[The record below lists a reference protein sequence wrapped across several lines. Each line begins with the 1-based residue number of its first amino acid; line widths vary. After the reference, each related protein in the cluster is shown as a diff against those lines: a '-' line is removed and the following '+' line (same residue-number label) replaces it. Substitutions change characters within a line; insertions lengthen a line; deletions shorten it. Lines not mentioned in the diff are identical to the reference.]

1 MNITWFIIRGSGIVA
16 FALLSASLL
25 WGLMVSTKVFG
36 RAIKAKG
43 LQWLHESLGLA
54 AVLASIIH
62 IVSLSMDE
70 YIDFSWADI
79 LIPGF
84 TEWRPLAAA
93 LGGVAFW
100 SLLVVALSFYVKKWI
115 GQNVWR
121 SIHYLSFGTFVAA
134 LLRGIFSGT
143 DTANP
148 SVTGL
153 YLGSTLLVVMLTAI
167 RIISS
172 REPKPKRVRAPS
184 KADSGS
190 PLSDPRSA
198 RPISPAEG
206 RELENSLPESL
217 SR

>member
-1 MNITWFIIRGSGIVA
+1 MNITWFVIRGSGIVA

-54 AVLASIIH
+54 AVLATIIH
-62 IVSLSMDE
+62 VVSLSMDE

-79 LIPGF
+79 LVPGF

-93 LGGVAFW
+93 FGGVAFW

-134 LLRGIFSGT
+134 LLHGIFSGT
-143 DTANP
+143 DTGNSWVSA
-148 SVTGL
+148 L

-172 REPKPKRVRAPS
+172 REPKPRRIPA
-184 KADSGS
+184 KAKATS
-190 PLSDPRSA
+190 
-198 RPISPAEG
+198 E
-206 RELENSLPESL
+206 
-217 SR
+217 

>member
-54 AVLASIIH
+54 AVLATVIH
-62 IVSLSMDE
+62 LVSLSMDE
-70 YIDFSWADI
+70 FIDFSWADI

-134 LLRGIFSGT
+134 LLHGVFSGT
-143 DTANP
+143 DTSNP
-148 SVTGL
+148 WVAGL
-153 YLGSTLLVVMLTAI
+153 YLTSTVLVVLLTAI
-167 RIISS
+167 RVISS
-172 REPKPKRVRAPS
+172 REPTRQAASKR
-184 KADSGS
+184 
-190 PLSDPRSA
+190 
-198 RPISPAEG
+198 PASVTTGDEG
-206 RELENSLPESL
+206 
-217 SR
+217 

>member
-54 AVLASIIH
+54 AVLATIIH

-70 YIDFSWADI
+70 FIDFSWADI

-84 TEWRPLAAA
+84 TDWRPLAAA

-121 SIHYLSFGTFVAA
+121 SIHYLSFGTFFAA
-134 LLRGIFSGT
+134 LLHGIFSGT
-143 DTANP
+143 DTGNP
-148 SVTGL
+148 WVAGM

-172 REPKPKRVRAPS
+172 REPKPRRVPPS
-184 KADSGS
+184 GGTAERGTSDAGGTVS
-190 PLSDPRSA
+190 PRTRYAKS
-198 RPISPAEG
+198 
-206 RELENSLPESL
+206 
-217 SR
+217 

>member
-16 FALLSASLL
+16 FALLSTSLL

-54 AVLASIIH
+54 AVLATIIH
-62 IVSLSMDE
+62 VVSLSMDE

-100 SLLVVALSFYVKKWI
+100 SLLVVAMSFYVKKWI

-134 LLRGIFSGT
+134 LLHGIFSGT
-143 DTANP
+143 DSSNP
-148 SVTGL
+148 WVAGL
-153 YLGSTLLVVMLTAI
+153 YLGSTLLVIMLTAI

-172 REPKPKRVRAPS
+172 KQPKRRTTP
-184 KADSGS
+184 
-190 PLSDPRSA
+190 PRS
-198 RPISPAEG
+198 PAKAVSE
-206 RELENSLPESL
+206 
-217 SR
+217 

>member
-1 MNITWFIIRGSGIVA
+1 VNITWFIIRGSGIVA
-16 FALLSASLL
+16 FSLLSASLL

-54 AVLASIIH
+54 AVLATTIH
-62 IVSLSMDE
+62 VVSLSMDE

-84 TEWRPLAAA
+84 TEWQPLAAA

-115 GQNVWR
+115 GQNLWR

-134 LLRGIFSGT
+134 LLHGIFSGT

-148 SVTGL
+148 WVAGL

-172 REPKPKRVRAPS
+172 REPKRHVSHTTAG
-184 KADSGS
+184 AAAAATAAS
-190 PLSDPRSA
+190 PVDA
-198 RPISPAEG
+198 G
-206 RELENSLPESL
+206 N
-217 SR
+217 

>member
-54 AVLASIIH
+54 AVLATIIH

-115 GQNVWR
+115 GQSVWR

-134 LLRGIFSGT
+134 LLHGIFSGT
-143 DTANP
+143 DTGNP
-148 SVTGL
+148 WVAGL

-172 REPKPKRVRAPS
+172 KQPKNQRTPART
-184 KADSGS
+184 
-190 PLSDPRSA
+190 SA
-198 RPISPAEG
+198 RARTASE
-206 RELENSLPESL
+206 
-217 SR
+217 

>member
-54 AVLASIIH
+54 AVLATIMH

-93 LGGVAFW
+93 MGGVAFW

-134 LLRGIFSGT
+134 LLHGIFSGT
-143 DTANP
+143 DTGNP
-148 SVTGL
+148 WVAGM
-153 YLGSTLLVVMLTAI
+153 YLGTTLLVVMLTAI
-167 RIISS
+167 RVISS
-172 REPKPKRVRAPS
+172 KEPKRRPS
-184 KADSGS
+184 PTRTTTS
-190 PLSDPRSA
+190 
-198 RPISPAEG
+198 
-206 RELENSLPESL
+206 SLQGGTQDE
-217 SR
+217 R